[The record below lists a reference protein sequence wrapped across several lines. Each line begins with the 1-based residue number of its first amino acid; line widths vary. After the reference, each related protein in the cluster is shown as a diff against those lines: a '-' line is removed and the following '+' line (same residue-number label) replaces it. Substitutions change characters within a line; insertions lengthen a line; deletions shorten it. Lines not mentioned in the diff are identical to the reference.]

1 MIPLTHPGHRRLRD
15 GSVIRLDR
23 EQGCWVGTHYQ
34 PDLSIRACV
43 TGELSAVQ
51 EAIGRWMSLVMKSPD
66 AAK

>member
-1 MIPLTHPGHRRLRD
+1 MIPLTNAGHRRLRD

-51 EAIGRWMSLVMKSPD
+51 EAIGQWMSMVMKGSG
-66 AAK
+66 AAS